1 MQALG
6 ALDKPQEVPPE
17 AANVTSSAKEKKN
30 LTSGLINMILGKKS
44 TEEGKPASPS
54 KKPASPSKTEKRGKS
69 DPNLSSVL
77 LVKVRRIT
85 HLPSPS
91 IKH

>member
-6 ALDKPQEVPPE
+6 ALDKPQEVSPE
-17 AANVTSSAKEKKN
+17 GANVTSSAKEKKN

-54 KKPASPSKTEKRGKS
+54 KKPASPSKTQKRGKS